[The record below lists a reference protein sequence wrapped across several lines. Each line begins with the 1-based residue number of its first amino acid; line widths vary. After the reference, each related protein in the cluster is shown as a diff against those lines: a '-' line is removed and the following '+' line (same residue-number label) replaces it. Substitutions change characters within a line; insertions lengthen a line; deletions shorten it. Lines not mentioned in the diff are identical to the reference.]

1 MPKCRKC
8 GRQIA
13 FIPGSH
19 GSYIPVEPRPIWYR
33 PNVRSTI
40 TVLNAD
46 GAYIRADDVA
56 ASAEGALKGWMP
68 HWPKCEDAVAFRKVR
83 AAAKAERKAKEEAA
97 RFEAMQPKQT
107 TMFGGKQ

>member
-1 MPKCRKC
+1 M
-8 GRQIA
+8 
-13 FIPGSH
+13 
-19 GSYIPVEPRPIWYR
+19 
-33 PNVRSTI
+33 
-40 TVLNAD
+40 
-46 GAYIRADDVA
+46 
-56 ASAEGALKGWMP
+56 KGWMP